1 MTRTQRIDNIKQ
13 PTHETSQA
21 DKGSLDGKSKQ
32 LPLQNISVR
41 KVKGQTVGMS
51 ASTPVARRLR
61 ISLLKSMSPFRDQ
74 MNRQETV

>member
-32 LPLQNISVR
+32 LPLQKLLCQKSQRANSRHVSFNPGR
-41 KVKGQTVGMS
+41 KTS
-51 ASTPVARRLR
+51 ENLAAEEYVALSR
-61 ISLLKSMSPFRDQ
+61 PD
-74 MNRQETV
+74 E